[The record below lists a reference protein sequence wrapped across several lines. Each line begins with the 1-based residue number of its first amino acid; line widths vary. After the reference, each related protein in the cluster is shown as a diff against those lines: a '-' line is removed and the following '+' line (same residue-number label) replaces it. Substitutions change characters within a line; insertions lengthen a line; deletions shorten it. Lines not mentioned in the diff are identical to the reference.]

1 MVPGLGAAGLTG
13 CMADP
18 QDARMRVPGEYIG
31 TFEVRA
37 ALTDSTCGPGTLE
50 AAGLWEFEVQL
61 SNDKD
66 CLYWNSGGD
75 SVCGAQSSNRETFS
89 FKSEG
94 SWTLLE
100 SKPGRPGCVIWRQD
114 IATGTWKPKDDE
126 RFVAFDGKLSY
137 AYAPGV
143 GSVCD
148 DQLAAAELT
157 TLPCLVRYDLSA
169 TRKDD

>member
-1 MVPGLGAAGLTG
+1 MPAFLACRLFLGYVRRTMLVTRSIRSWRWWRGWFAWRSMVPSLGAAVLVG

-37 ALTDSTCGPGTLE
+37 ALTDSMCGPGIFE

-66 CLYWNSGGD
+66 CLYWNSGKN
-75 SVCGAQSSNRETFS
+75 SVCSAQSSNRETFS
-89 FKSEG
+89 FKSKD

-100 SKPGRPGCVIWRQD
+100 TKPGRPNCVI
-114 IATGTWKPKDDE
+114 
-126 RFVAFDGKLSY
+126 
-137 AYAPGV
+137 
-143 GSVCD
+143 
-148 DQLAAAELT
+148 
-157 TLPCLVRYDLSA
+157 
-169 TRKDD
+169 